1 MQVTGVVTRVP
12 EIIKIGQSP
21 FVSEKIIL
29 RLVVDRPSSKIDLLD
44 FYHLSFT
51 DDESLKFAK
60 RCNRG
65 DTLTV
70 DCDLTLDNGA
80 TKHANVIRILKI
92 EAV

>member
-1 MQVTGVVTRVP
+1 MQITGVVTRVP

-21 FVSEKIIL
+21 LASEKVIL
-29 RLVVDRPSSKIDLLD
+29 RLVTARSTFKYDLLD

-51 DDESLKFAK
+51 DDKGLKFAK

-70 DCDLTLDNGA
+70 DCDLTLNNGA